1 MADQPNSGTKP
12 VTVERDGDIILVLSR
27 MCFEGFTVLKCYAAY
42 VCSYLASPRD
52 SLSVP
57 FSTVWT
63 ASTMKIKQIV
73 YPETPVNY
81 QHTPPN
87 LSKEW
92 IPQLHSGG
100 ILKSRTMYFSTNFTI
115 DNKKS
120 KGMNVHSKRF
130 MIHLLFNC
138 NWVFTRWQY
147 TFTHKQYVEQHK

>member
-87 LSKEW
+87 LSKE
-92 IPQLHSGG
+92 
-100 ILKSRTMYFSTNFTI
+100 
-115 DNKKS
+115 
-120 KGMNVHSKRF
+120 
-130 MIHLLFNC
+130 
-138 NWVFTRWQY
+138 
-147 TFTHKQYVEQHK
+147 